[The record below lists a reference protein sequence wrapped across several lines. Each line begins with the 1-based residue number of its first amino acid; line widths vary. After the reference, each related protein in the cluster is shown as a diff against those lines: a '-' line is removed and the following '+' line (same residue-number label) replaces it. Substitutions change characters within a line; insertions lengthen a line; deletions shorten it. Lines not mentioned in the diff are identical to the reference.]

1 MPKIVEFQGAS
12 GRKHIFQVYTLGP
25 ETFKDVGD
33 VGGVYIFT
41 KETRNQHGD
50 IKYYPVYIGQAMSL
64 RKRLTAS
71 HEKWPCAVE
80 NNVNRLCVLVEDN
93 TFSRRAIELDLL
105 SKYNTPCNR
114 TYAYYA

>member
-1 MPKIVEFQGAS
+1 MPKITNVEFQGAS
-12 GRKHIFQVYTLGP
+12 GRKHVFEAYTLGT
-25 ETFKDVGD
+25 ETFKD

-50 IKYYPVYIGQAMSL
+50 IKYYPLYIGQTESF
-64 RKRLTAS
+64 RNRLTAS

-80 NNVNRLCVLVEDN
+80 NNVDCLCVLVEDN

-105 SKYNTPCNR
+105 SKYNTPCNNGA
-114 TYAYYA
+114 YA